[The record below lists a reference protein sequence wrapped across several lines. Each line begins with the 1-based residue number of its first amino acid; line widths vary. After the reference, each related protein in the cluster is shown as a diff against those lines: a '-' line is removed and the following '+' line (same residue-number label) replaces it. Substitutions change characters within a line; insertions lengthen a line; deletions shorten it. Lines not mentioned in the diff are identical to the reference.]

1 MSNKRKI
8 LLVTQYFYPENFKSN
23 DIAFELVR
31 RGHIVDALVG
41 IPNYPEGKYYPG
53 YGIFRKR
60 IETLNGVTVYR
71 AFQTPRGR
79 SATGLGLTINYLT
92 YAIFASIW
100 AIFFSVFKKKYD
112 IIIVHQPSPI
122 TQALPA
128 VILSKM
134 KNTPIYLWVLD
145 LWPNVAYYNL
155 KSNFSKK
162 IVEKISNVIYYNS
175 EKILISSK
183 GFRKIIEEYIG
194 LNDRIIYFPNWV
206 DDLQEMP
213 VLPIPELPDGYR
225 IMMAGNLGQT
235 QKLDVV
241 MNLVVSLKDVD
252 VLKWIFIG
260 DGSRKKWLEEF
271 VSNNKL
277 ENKVY
282 ILGRF
287 PFNYI
292 PSFYKQADAMLLTL
306 LTNKPHLHATIPS
319 RFQSYI
325 SSGKPILAMAGKG
338 VKELIEEIDCGYA
351 IDNDSIEEMASY
363 IRDTVLKNKVKFARK
378 GDNGREYYIS
388 QFTTNICMDNLENI
402 ISNNQ

>member
-1 MSNKRKI
+1 MKRV

-23 DIAFELVR
+23 DIAFELIK
-31 RGHIVDALVG
+31 RGYKVDALVG
-41 IPNYPEGKYYPG
+41 IPNYPEGKYYKG
-53 YGIFRKR
+53 YGIFKKR
-60 IETLNGVTVYR
+60 VETINGVRVYR
-71 AFQTPRGR
+71 AFQTPRGGNASR
-79 SATGLGLTINYLT
+79 LGLSINYLT
-92 YAIFASIW
+92 YAFFASIW